1 MLTAIAAII
10 VFGILIFIHEAGH
23 YLVARLVGVG
33 VHEFSLGFGPR
44 LWGVSKGR
52 TAYNLRAVPLGG
64 FVRLVGMD
72 PQDEEKDQPYSF
84 ARKSVA
90 QRMAVILAGPM
101 MNFVLAVIV
110 LAIVFMFQGLPT
122 ATTTV
127 NQVLPGYPAAAAGIK
142 VGDRIT
148 AIDGEPVR
156 DWTDILWAVGDPKAD
171 DTRVLTVERDG
182 RRLTIEVTPVTEEGK
197 RKIGLLPLIVQEPV
211 GVGKALAGGVE
222 YTGQIVKLIVVF
234 LGKIF
239 TREAPA
245 DFGGPVRIVAEIGN
259 AAKLGLFSLL
269 QLTAFLSINLGF
281 FNLLP
286 IPALDGARIGFL
298 LWEGVTRSPIDPEKE
313 NIVHLV
319 GFTLLILLMVAI
331 TYHDIIQM
339 SGGVQ

>member
-156 DWTDILWAVGDPKAD
+156 DWNDILWAVGDPKAG

-182 RRLTIEVTPVTEEGK
+182 RRLTLEVTPVTEEGK
-197 RKIGLLPLIVQEPV
+197 RKIGLLPVIVQEPV
-211 GVGKALAGGVE
+211 GVVKALAGGVE
-222 YTGQIVKLIVVF
+222 YTGEIIKLIVVF

-245 DFGGPVRIVAEIGN
+245 DFGGPVRIVVEIGN

-298 LWEGVTRSPIDPEKE
+298 LWEGVTRAPVDPEKE

>member
-1 MLTAIAAII
+1 MLTAIAAIV

-23 YLVARLVGVG
+23 FFVARLVGVG

-44 LWGVSKGR
+44 LWGFAKGK
-52 TAYNLRAVPLGG
+52 TAYTLRAVPLGG

-84 ARKSVA
+84 ARKSVW
-90 QRMAVILAGPM
+90 QRMAVILAGPV
-101 MNFVLAVIV
+101 MNFVLAIFV
-110 LAIVFMFQGLPT
+110 LAFVFIFQGLPT

-127 NQVLPGYPAAAAGIK
+127 NQVIPGYPAATAGIK
-142 VGDRIT
+142 VGDRIV

-156 DWTDILWAVGDPKAD
+156 DWSDILWSVGEQKAG
-171 DTRVLTVERDG
+171 DTRILTVERDG
-182 RRLTIEVTPVTEEGK
+182 RRLTFEVTPVQEEGK
-197 RKIGLLPLIVQEPV
+197 RKIGLLPVIVQERV
-211 GVGKALAGGVE
+211 GLGKALAGGVE
-222 YTGQIVKLIVVF
+222 YTGHIIKLIVVF

-245 DFGGPVRIVAEIGN
+245 DFGGPVRVVVEIGN
-259 AAKLGLFSLL
+259 AAKLGLFSLF

-298 LWEGVTRSPIDPEKE
+298 LWEGVTRAPVDPEKE

-319 GFTLLILLMVAI
+319 GFTLLILLMVAV
-331 TYHDIIQM
+331 TYHDIIQL
-339 SGGVQ
+339 SGGIQ